1 MDSLRNHFLIAMP
14 HLKGDIFADSLTYI
28 CEHNEDGALGIII
41 NKPLPIKLKEILDE
55 LSIDTDATST
65 ETPVMAG
72 GPVSTGQGF
81 ILHSDNEFPD
91 ISLRTGSGIYLT
103 TSKDILHA
111 IAEGKGPAEYLISLG
126 YAGWDA
132 GQLEEELA
140 NNFWL
145 TCPADADI
153 IFKTALEKRLAV
165 ATESLGI
172 RLDQLSSEAGHA

>member
-41 NKPLPIKLKEILDE
+41 NKTLPIKLSEILSE
-55 LSIDTDATST
+55 LDILANASSEDIN
-65 ETPVMAG
+65 VMAG

-91 ISLRTGSGIYLT
+91 ASLRTGPGIYLT
-103 TSKDILHA
+103 TSKDVLSA
-111 IAEGKGPAEYLISLG
+111 ISEDKGPLEFLVSLG

-132 GQLEEELA
+132 GQLEDELA

-153 IFKTALEKRLAV
+153 IFKTPVKDRLAV
-165 ATESLGI
+165 ATQSLGI
-172 RLDQLSSEAGHA
+172 SLDQISSEAGHA